1 MLTLVYSGSIAS
13 KIRTYCLGL
22 NREQIPG
29 RRTNPLTTRHPN
41 PLRTAE
47 AEVQAHSTAL
57 RKELGLFDLI
67 MAQVLLVIVLD
78 FFGTAAKAGSSHVA
92 FWLVAFIL
100 FFIPLAMV
108 VAHLN
113 RLMPLEGGLYEW
125 ARLAFGDQVGFLVAW
140 NLWLFVM
147 LYVTVIGL
155 VTTTF
160 VAYALG
166 PTAAWIASSRWLIL
180 TVSCTLI
187 LGMMFLTA
195 LGLRVGKWLGNA
207 GSIATLI
214 TLAVLIVTP
223 LLNLW
228 RGTLAEYR
236 SLSLVMPPL
245 TVFSLSV
252 FTKMM
257 FGALSGFEYVA
268 IFAGECRNPARNLTR
283 SILITAPFIALI
295 YIFATSSILAFVS
308 PEAVDVVAPI
318 PQALR
323 LGWRAFGFSGF
334 LVPLAIVLLFLN
346 YPTSFSVYFS
356 ASARLPM
363 VAGWD
368 HLLPEWFTRLHVKY
382 KTPVNSI
389 LLLGG
394 VTLTGSVVALIG
406 VGPQE
411 AYELLLTWAFT
422 FYAIAYLA
430 LFAIAFLSPKERGL
444 RPRLWLRAAAVSG
457 FLMTLL
463 YVVLSIFPIVDVES
477 SRGYSLKIVTVVVG
491 ANLLGWA
498 IYRAGRR
505 KQGRS

>member
-1 MLTLVYSGSIAS
+1 MTGENS
-13 KIRTYCLGL
+13 T
-22 NREQIPG
+22 
-29 RRTNPLTTRHPN
+29 PLPA
-41 PLRTAE
+41 AE
-47 AEVQAHSTAL
+47 AEVQARSGDL
-57 RKELGLFDLI
+57 RKELGLFDLV

-78 FFGTAAKAGSSHVA
+78 FFGTAAKAGSAHVA
-92 FWLVAFIL
+92 FWLAAFVL

-125 ARLAFGDQVGFLVAW
+125 ARLAFGDQTGFLVAW

-147 LYVTVIGL
+147 LYVAVIGL

-166 PTAAWIASSRWLIL
+166 PAAGWIASSRWLIL
-180 TVSCTLI
+180 VVSFGSI
-187 LGMMFLTA
+187 AAMMWLAA
-195 LGLRVGKWLGNA
+195 LGLRVGKWLSNA

-214 TLAVLIVTP
+214 TLALLIATP
-223 LLNLW
+223 LLNRW
-228 RGTLAEYR
+228 RGTLSEYHPLR
-236 SLSLVMPPL
+236 LVMPPL

-268 IFAGECRNPARNLTR
+268 IFAGECRNPARNLAR
-283 SILITAPFIALI
+283 SVLITAPFIALI
-295 YIFATSSILAFVS
+295 YIFATSSILAFIS
-308 PEAVDVVAPI
+308 PEAVDVVGPI

-323 LGWRAFGFSGF
+323 LGARGFGFAGLAGF
-334 LVPLAIVLLFLN
+334 VVPLAIVLLFVN

-368 HLLPEWFTRLHVKY
+368 QLLPDWFTRLHTKY

-389 LLLGG
+389 LFLGA
-394 VTLTGSVVALIG
+394 VTLAGSAAALIG

-430 LFAIAFLSPKERGL
+430 LFAIPFLSPKDRGL
-444 RPRLWLRAAAVSG
+444 RPRWWLRLAAVSG
-457 FLMTLL
+457 FLMTLV
-463 YVVLSIFPIVDVES
+463 YVVLSIFPVIDVES
-477 SRGYSLKIVTVVVG
+477 SWAYSLKIATVVLG
-491 ANLLGWA
+491 ANALGW
-498 IYRAGRR
+498 ILYRAGRR
-505 KQGRS
+505 KGSLTVS

>member
-1 MLTLVYSGSIAS
+1 
-13 KIRTYCLGL
+13 
-22 NREQIPG
+22 
-29 RRTNPLTTRHPN
+29 LTTEN
-41 PLRTAE
+41 PIALRTAE
-47 AEVQAHSTAL
+47 AEVQGHSAAL
-57 RKELGLFDLI
+57 RKELGLFDLV

-78 FFGTAAKAGSSHVA
+78 FFGTAAKAGSAHVA
-92 FWLVAFIL
+92 FWLVAFVL

-147 LYVTVIGL
+147 LYVAVIGL

-166 PTAAWIASSRWLIL
+166 PAAAWMASSMGLIL
-180 TVSCTLI
+180 TVSFALI

-195 LGLRVGKWLGNA
+195 LGLRVGKWLSNA

-214 TLAVLIVTP
+214 TLAVLIATP
-223 LLNLW
+223 LLNRW
-228 RGTLAEYR
+228 RGTLAEYHPLR
-236 SLSLVMPPL
+236 LVMPPL

-252 FTKMM
+252 FAKMM

-283 SILITAPFIALI
+283 SVLITAPFIALI
-295 YIFATSSILAFVS
+295 YIFATSSILAFIS
-308 PEAVDVVAPI
+308 PETVDVVGPI

-323 LGWRAFGFSGF
+323 LGSRALGFSGF
-334 LVPLAIVLLFLN
+334 IVPLAIGLLFVN

-356 ASARLPM
+356 ACARLPM

-368 HLLPEWFTRLHVKY
+368 HLLPEWFTRLHARY

-389 LLLGG
+389 LVLGA
-394 VTLTGSVVALIG
+394 VTLAGSVVALIG

-430 LFAIAFLSPKERGL
+430 LFAIPFLSPKERGL
-444 RPRLWLRAAAVSG
+444 RPGLWLRIAAVSG

-463 YVVLSIFPIVDVES
+463 YVVLSIFPIIDVES
-477 SRGYSLKIVTVVVG
+477 SWKYSLKITIVVLG
-491 ANLLGWA
+491 ANGLGCA
-498 IYRAGRR
+498 IYRTGARR
-505 KQGRS
+505 QLG

>member
-1 MLTLVYSGSIAS
+1 
-13 KIRTYCLGL
+13 
-22 NREQIPG
+22 
-29 RRTNPLTTRHPN
+29 
-41 PLRTAE
+41 
-47 AEVQAHSTAL
+47 
-57 RKELGLFDLI
+57 
-67 MAQVLLVIVLD
+67 
-78 FFGTAAKAGSSHVA
+78 
-92 FWLVAFIL
+92 
-100 FFIPLAMV
+100 MV

-125 ARLAFGDQVGFLVAW
+125 ARLAFNDQIGFLVAW

-147 LYVTVIGL
+147 LYVAVIGL

-166 PTAAWIASSRWLIL
+166 PAAAWIASTRWLIL
-180 TVSCTLI
+180 AVSLALI
-187 LGMMFLTA
+187 LAMMMMAA
-195 LGLRVGKWLGNA
+195 LGLRFGKWLGNA
-207 GSIATLI
+207 GSIATLL
-214 TLAVLIVTP
+214 TLAALIATP
-223 LLNLW
+223 LLSRW
-228 RGTLAEYR
+228 RGTLSEYHPLR
-236 SLSLVMPPL
+236 MAMPPL

-252 FTKMM
+252 FAKMT

-283 SILITAPFIALI
+283 SVLITAPFIALI

-308 PEAVDVVAPI
+308 PEAVDVVGPI
-318 PQALR
+318 PQTLR
-323 LGWRAFGFSGF
+323 LGSQAFGFAGF
-334 LVPLAIVLLFLN
+334 IVPLVIVLLFVN

-368 HLLPEWFTRLHVKY
+368 HLLPAWFTRLHAKH

-389 LLLGG
+389 LFLGA
-394 VTLTGSVVALIG
+394 VTMVGSVVALIG

-411 AYELLLTWAFT
+411 AYELLLTWSFT

-430 LFAIAFLSPKERGL
+430 LFAIPFLSPKDRGL
-444 RPRLWLRAAAVSG
+444 RPRLWLRLAAISG

-463 YVVLSIFPIVDVES
+463 YVMLSIFPIIDVES
-477 SRGYSLKIVTVVVG
+477 SWGYSLKIAAVVLG
-491 ANLLGWA
+491 ANLLGWM

-505 KQGRS
+505 RSRMIG

>member
-1 MLTLVYSGSIAS
+1 MTTENPIA
-13 KIRTYCLGL
+13 
-22 NREQIPG
+22 
-29 RRTNPLTTRHPN
+29 
-41 PLRTAE
+41 LRTAE
-47 AEVQAHSTAL
+47 AEVQGHSAAL
-57 RKELGLFDLI
+57 RKELGLFDLV

-78 FFGTAAKAGSSHVA
+78 FFGTAAKAGSAHVA
-92 FWLVAFIL
+92 FWLVAFVL

-147 LYVTVIGL
+147 LYVAVIGL

-166 PTAAWIASSRWLIL
+166 PAAAWMASSMGLIL
-180 TVSCTLI
+180 TVSFALI

-195 LGLRVGKWLGNA
+195 LGLRVGKWLSNA

-214 TLAVLIVTP
+214 TLAVLIATP
-223 LLNLW
+223 FLNRW
-228 RGTLAEYR
+228 RGTLAEYHPLR
-236 SLSLVMPPL
+236 LVMPPL

-252 FTKMM
+252 FAKMM

-283 SILITAPFIALI
+283 SVLITAPFIALI
-295 YIFATSSILAFVS
+295 YIFATSSILAFIS
-308 PEAVDVVAPI
+308 PETVDVVGPI

-323 LGWRAFGFSGF
+323 LGSRALGFSGF
-334 LVPLAIVLLFLN
+334 IVPLAIGLLFVN

-368 HLLPEWFTRLHVKY
+368 HLLPEWFTRLHARY

-389 LLLGG
+389 LVLGA
-394 VTLTGSVVALIG
+394 VTLAGSVVALIG

-430 LFAIAFLSPKERGL
+430 LFAIPFLSPKERGL
-444 RPRLWLRAAAVSG
+444 RPGLWLRIAAVSG

-463 YVVLSIFPIVDVES
+463 YVVLSIFPIIDVES
-477 SRGYSLKIVTVVVG
+477 SWKYSLKITIVVLG
-491 ANLLGWA
+491 ANGLGCA
-498 IYRAGRR
+498 IYRTGARR
-505 KQGRS
+505 QLG

>member
-1 MLTLVYSGSIAS
+1 MTAENS
-13 KIRTYCLGL
+13 T
-22 NREQIPG
+22 
-29 RRTNPLTTRHPN
+29 
-41 PLRTAE
+41 PLRAAE
-47 AEVQAHSTAL
+47 ADVQVHSAGL
-57 RKELGLFDLI
+57 RQELGLFDLV
-67 MAQVLLVIVLD
+67 MAQMLLVIVLD
-78 FFGTAAKAGSSHVA
+78 FFGTAAKAGPAHVV
-92 FWLVAFIL
+92 FWLIAIVL
-100 FFIPLAMV
+100 FFIPLALV
-108 VAHLN
+108 VVHLN

-125 ARLAFGDQVGFLVAW
+125 ARLAFGDQIGFLVAW

-147 LYVTVIGL
+147 LYVAVIGL

-160 VAYALG
+160 LAYALG
-166 PTAAWIASSRWLIL
+166 PAAAWIASNRWLIL
-180 TVSCTLI
+180 AVSFGLI
-187 LGMMFLTA
+187 LGMMWLTA

-207 GSIATLI
+207 GSIATVV
-214 TLAVLIVTP
+214 TLAILIATP
-223 LLNLW
+223 LVDRW
-228 RGTLAEYR
+228 RGALSEYHPLR
-236 SLSLVMPPL
+236 LVMPPL

-268 IFAGECRNPARNLTR
+268 IFAGECRNAGRNLTR
-283 SILITAPFIALI
+283 SVFITAPFIALI
-295 YIFATSSILAFVS
+295 YIFATSSILAFVA
-308 PEAVDVVAPI
+308 PDAVDVVGPI

-323 LGWRAFGFSGF
+323 VGLHAFGTRGF
-334 LVPLAIVLLFLN
+334 DSLAGFIMPLAIVLLFVN

-368 HLLPEWFTRLHVKY
+368 HLLPEWFTRLHAKY

-389 LLLGG
+389 LFLGG
-394 VTLTGSVVALIG
+394 LTLAGSAAALIG

-430 LFAIAFLSPKERGL
+430 LFAIPFLSPKNRGL
-444 RPRLWLRAAAVSG
+444 RPRLWLRVAAMSG

-463 YVVLSIFPIVDVES
+463 YVVLSIFPIIDVENP
-477 SRGYSLKIVTVVVG
+477 RAYFLKIAGVVLG

-498 IYRAGRR
+498 IYRTGRTKDR
-505 KQGRS
+505 PVLQ

>member
-1 MLTLVYSGSIAS
+1 MTTENPIA
-13 KIRTYCLGL
+13 
-22 NREQIPG
+22 
-29 RRTNPLTTRHPN
+29 
-41 PLRTAE
+41 LRTAE
-47 AEVQAHSTAL
+47 AEVQGHSAAL
-57 RKELGLFDLI
+57 RKELGLFDLV

-78 FFGTAAKAGSSHVA
+78 FFGTAAKAGSAHVA
-92 FWLVAFIL
+92 FWLVAFVL

-147 LYVTVIGL
+147 LYVAVIGL

-166 PTAAWIASSRWLIL
+166 PAAAWMASSMGLIL
-180 TVSCTLI
+180 TVSFALI

-195 LGLRVGKWLGNA
+195 LGLRVGKWLSNA

-214 TLAVLIVTP
+214 TLAVLIATP
-223 LLNLW
+223 LLNRW
-228 RGTLAEYR
+228 RGTLAEYHPLR
-236 SLSLVMPPL
+236 LVMPPL

-252 FTKMM
+252 FAKMM

-283 SILITAPFIALI
+283 SVLITAPFIALI
-295 YIFATSSILAFVS
+295 YIFATSSILAFIS
-308 PEAVDVVAPI
+308 PETVDVVGPI

-323 LGWRAFGFSGF
+323 LGSRAFGFSGF
-334 LVPLAIVLLFLN
+334 IVPLAIVLLFVN

-368 HLLPEWFTRLHVKY
+368 HLLPEWFTRLHARY

-389 LLLGG
+389 LVLGA
-394 VTLTGSVVALIG
+394 VTLAGSVVALIG

-430 LFAIAFLSPKERGL
+430 LFAIPFLSPKERGL
-444 RPRLWLRAAAVSG
+444 RPALWLRIAAVSG

-463 YVVLSIFPIVDVES
+463 YVVLSIFPIIDVES
-477 SRGYSLKIVTVVVG
+477 SWKYSLKIAIVVLG
-491 ANLLGWA
+491 ANGLGWA
-498 IYRAGRR
+498 IYRTGARR
-505 KQGRS
+505 QLG

>member
-1 MLTLVYSGSIAS
+1 LATKNTSA
-13 KIRTYCLGL
+13 
-22 NREQIPG
+22 
-29 RRTNPLTTRHPN
+29 
-41 PLRTAE
+41 LRTAE
-47 AEVQAHSTAL
+47 AAVQAHGTEL
-57 RKELGLFDLI
+57 RRELGLFDLV

-78 FFGTAAKAGSSHVA
+78 FFGTAAKAGSSHVV
-92 FWLVAFIL
+92 FWLVAFVL

-147 LYVTVIGL
+147 LYVAVIGL

-166 PTAAWIASSRWLIL
+166 PAAAWIASSRWLIL
-180 TVSCTLI
+180 SVSFGLI
-187 LGMMFLTA
+187 LAMMFLTA

-223 LLNLW
+223 LVNLW
-228 RGTLAEYR
+228 RGTLSEYHPLR
-236 SLSLVMPPL
+236 LVMPPL

-252 FTKMM
+252 FAKMM

-283 SILITAPFIALI
+283 SVLITAPFIALI
-295 YIFATSSILAFVS
+295 YIFATSSILAFVA
-308 PEAVDVVAPI
+308 PEAVDVVGPI

-323 LGWRAFGFSGF
+323 LGLRGLGAGGFGFAGLAGF
-334 LVPLAIVLLFLN
+334 IVPLVIVLLFMN

-368 HLLPEWFTRLHVKY
+368 HLLPDWFTRLHATY
-382 KTPVNSI
+382 KTPVNSV
-389 LLLGG
+389 LFLGA
-394 VTLTGSVVALIG
+394 VTLAGSAAALIG

-430 LFAIAFLSPKERGL
+430 LFAIPFLSPKDRGL
-444 RPRLWLRAAAVSG
+444 RPRLWLRLAAVSG

-463 YVVLSIFPIVDVES
+463 YVVLSIFPIIDVES
-477 SRGYSLKIVTVVVG
+477 WRGYSLKIASVVLG
-491 ANLLGWA
+491 ANFLGWM

-505 KQGRS
+505 KKSATG

>member
-1 MLTLVYSGSIAS
+1 MTVGNSIPVRA
-13 KIRTYCLGL
+13 
-22 NREQIPG
+22 
-29 RRTNPLTTRHPN
+29 
-41 PLRTAE
+41 AE
-47 AEVQAHSTAL
+47 AEVQAHSAEL
-57 RKELGLFDLI
+57 RKELGLFELVL
-67 MAQVLLVIVLD
+67 AQILLVIVLD
-78 FFGTAAKAGSSHVA
+78 FFGTAAKAGSAHVV
-92 FWLVAFIL
+92 FWLVAFVL
-100 FFIPLAMV
+100 FFIPLALV

-125 ARLAFGDQVGFLVAW
+125 ARLAFNDQIGFLVAW

-147 LYVTVIGL
+147 LYVAVIGL
-155 VTTTF
+155 VTTSF

-166 PTAAWIASSRWLIL
+166 PNAAWIASSRWLIL
-180 TVSCTLI
+180 AVSLSLIFAMTL
-187 LGMMFLTA
+187 MAA
-195 LGLRVGKWLGNA
+195 LGLGVGKWLSNA

-214 TLAVLIVTP
+214 TLAVLIATP
-223 LLNLW
+223 LLNRW
-228 RGTLAEYR
+228 RGTLAEYHPLR
-236 SLSLVMPPL
+236 LVMPPL

-252 FTKMM
+252 FAKMM

-283 SILITAPFIALI
+283 SVLITAPFIALI
-295 YIFATSSILAFVS
+295 YIFATSSILAFVA
-308 PEAVDVVAPI
+308 PEAVDVVGPI

-323 LGWRAFGFSGF
+323 LGSSGF
-334 LVPLAIVLLFLN
+334 GVAGPSNFVVPFVIILLFMN

-368 HLLPEWFTRLHVKY
+368 HLLPAWFTRLHARY

-389 LLLGG
+389 LFLGV
-394 VTLTGSVVALIG
+394 VTLAGSAAALIG

-430 LFAIAFLSPKERGL
+430 LFAIPFMSPKARGL
-444 RPRLWLRAAAVSG
+444 RPRLWLRIAAVSG

-463 YVVLSIFPIVDVES
+463 YVALSIFPIIAVES
-477 SRGYSLKIVTVVVG
+477 SRGYSLKIAGVVLG
-491 ANLLGWA
+491 ANLLGWM
-498 IYRAGRR
+498 IYRGGQRR
-505 KQGRS
+505 SRMTG

>member
-1 MLTLVYSGSIAS
+1 MTAENF
-13 KIRTYCLGL
+13 T
-22 NREQIPG
+22 
-29 RRTNPLTTRHPN
+29 PLQA
-41 PLRTAE
+41 AE
-47 AEVQAHSTAL
+47 AEVQAHSAKL
-57 RKELGLFDLI
+57 RKELGLFDLV

-78 FFGTAAKAGSSHVA
+78 FFGTAAKAGSAHVA
-92 FWLVAFIL
+92 FWLAAFIL

-125 ARLAFGDQVGFLVAW
+125 ARLAFNDQVGFLVAW

-147 LYVTVIGL
+147 LYVAVIGL

-166 PTAAWIASSRWLIL
+166 PAAAWIASSRWLIL
-180 TVSCTLI
+180 AVS
-187 LGMMFLTA
+187 LGSIAAMMWLAA
-195 LGLRVGKWLGNA
+195 LGLRVGKWLSNA

-214 TLAVLIVTP
+214 TLALLIATP
-223 LLNLW
+223 LLNRW
-228 RGTLAEYR
+228 RGTLSEYHPLR
-236 SLSLVMPPL
+236 LVMPPL

-283 SILITAPFIALI
+283 SVLITAPFIALI

-308 PEAVDVVAPI
+308 PEAVDVVGPI

-323 LGWRAFGFSGF
+323 LGARGFGFAGLPGF
-334 LVPLAIVLLFLN
+334 MVPLAIVLLFVN

-368 HLLPEWFTRLHVKY
+368 HLLPDWFTRLHSKY

-389 LLLGG
+389 LFLGA
-394 VTLTGSVVALIG
+394 VTLAGSAAALIG

-430 LFAIAFLSPKERGL
+430 LFAIPFLSPKDRGL
-444 RPRLWLRAAAVSG
+444 RPRWWLRLAAVSG
-457 FLMTLL
+457 FLMTLV
-463 YVVLSIFPIVDVES
+463 YVVLSIFPVIDVES
-477 SRGYSLKIVTVVVG
+477 SWGYSLKIATVVLG
-491 ANLLGWA
+491 ANVLGWVL
-498 IYRAGRR
+498 YRAGRR
-505 KQGRS
+505 EGRRVIG

>member
-1 MLTLVYSGSIAS
+1 MTTENPIA
-13 KIRTYCLGL
+13 
-22 NREQIPG
+22 
-29 RRTNPLTTRHPN
+29 
-41 PLRTAE
+41 LRTAE
-47 AEVQAHSTAL
+47 AEVQGHSAAL
-57 RKELGLFDLI
+57 RKELGLFDLV

-78 FFGTAAKAGSSHVA
+78 FFGTAAKAGSAHVA
-92 FWLVAFIL
+92 FWLVAFVL

-147 LYVTVIGL
+147 LYVAVIGL

-166 PTAAWIASSRWLIL
+166 PAAAWMASSMGLIL
-180 TVSCTLI
+180 TVSFALI

-195 LGLRVGKWLGNA
+195 LGLRVGKWLSNA

-214 TLAVLIVTP
+214 TLAVLIATP
-223 LLNLW
+223 LLNRW
-228 RGTLAEYR
+228 RGTLAEYHPLR
-236 SLSLVMPPL
+236 LVMPPL

-252 FTKMM
+252 FAKMM

-283 SILITAPFIALI
+283 SVLITAPFIALI
-295 YIFATSSILAFVS
+295 YIFATSSILAFIS
-308 PEAVDVVAPI
+308 PETVDVVGPI

-323 LGWRAFGFSGF
+323 LGSRALGFSGF
-334 LVPLAIVLLFLN
+334 IVPLAIGLLFVN

-368 HLLPEWFTRLHVKY
+368 HLLPEWFTRLHARY

-389 LLLGG
+389 LVLGA
-394 VTLTGSVVALIG
+394 VTLAGSVVALIG

-430 LFAIAFLSPKERGL
+430 LFAIPFLSPKERGL
-444 RPRLWLRAAAVSG
+444 RPGLWLRIAAVSG

-463 YVVLSIFPIVDVES
+463 YVVLSIFPIIDVES
-477 SRGYSLKIVTVVVG
+477 SWKYSLKIAIVVLG
-491 ANLLGWA
+491 ANGLGWA
-498 IYRAGRR
+498 IYRTGARR
-505 KQGRS
+505 QLG

>member
-1 MLTLVYSGSIAS
+1 MTTENPIA
-13 KIRTYCLGL
+13 
-22 NREQIPG
+22 
-29 RRTNPLTTRHPN
+29 
-41 PLRTAE
+41 LRTAE
-47 AEVQAHSTAL
+47 AEVQGHSAAL
-57 RKELGLFDLI
+57 RKELGLFDLV

-78 FFGTAAKAGSSHVA
+78 FFGTAAKAGSAHVA
-92 FWLVAFIL
+92 FWLVAFVL

-147 LYVTVIGL
+147 LYVAVIGL

-166 PTAAWIASSRWLIL
+166 PAAAWMASSMGLIL
-180 TVSCTLI
+180 TVSFALI

-195 LGLRVGKWLGNA
+195 LGLRVGKWLSNA

-214 TLAVLIVTP
+214 TLAVLIATP
-223 LLNLW
+223 FLNRW
-228 RGTLAEYR
+228 RGTLAEYHPLR
-236 SLSLVMPPL
+236 LVMPPL

-252 FTKMM
+252 FAKMM

-283 SILITAPFIALI
+283 SVLITAPFIALI
-295 YIFATSSILAFVS
+295 YIFATSSILAFIS
-308 PEAVDVVAPI
+308 PESVDVVGPI

-323 LGWRAFGFSGF
+323 LGSRAFGFSGF
-334 LVPLAIVLLFLN
+334 IVPLAIVLLFVN

-368 HLLPEWFTRLHVKY
+368 HLLPEWFTRLHARY

-389 LLLGG
+389 LVLGA
-394 VTLTGSVVALIG
+394 VTLAGSVVALIG

-430 LFAIAFLSPKERGL
+430 LFAIPFLSPKERGL
-444 RPRLWLRAAAVSG
+444 RPALWLRIAAVSG

-463 YVVLSIFPIVDVES
+463 YVVLSIFPIIDVES
-477 SRGYSLKIVTVVVG
+477 SWKYSLKITIVVLG
-491 ANLLGWA
+491 ANGLGCA
-498 IYRAGRR
+498 IYRTGARR
-505 KQGRS
+505 QLG

>member
-1 MLTLVYSGSIAS
+1 
-13 KIRTYCLGL
+13 L
-22 NREQIPG
+22 NLAKAD
-29 RRTNPLTTRHPN
+29 NSS
-41 PLRTAE
+41 LRAAE
-47 AEVQAHSTAL
+47 AEVQSHSVEL

-78 FFGTAAKAGSSHVA
+78 FFGTAAKAGSAHVV
-92 FWLVAFIL
+92 FWLVAFVL

-125 ARLAFGDQVGFLVAW
+125 ARLAFNDQIGFLVAW

-147 LYVTVIGL
+147 LYVAVIGL

-166 PTAAWIASSRWLIL
+166 PAAAWIASTRWLIL
-180 TVSCTLI
+180 AVSLALI
-187 LGMMFLTA
+187 LAMMMMAA
-195 LGLRVGKWLGNA
+195 LGLRFGKWLGNA
-207 GSIATLI
+207 GSIATLL
-214 TLAVLIVTP
+214 TLAALIATP
-223 LLNLW
+223 LLSRW
-228 RGTLAEYR
+228 RGTLSEYHPLR
-236 SLSLVMPPL
+236 MAMPPL

-252 FTKMM
+252 FAKMT

-283 SILITAPFIALI
+283 SVLITAPFIALI

-308 PEAVDVVAPI
+308 PEAVDVVGPI
-318 PQALR
+318 PQTLR
-323 LGWRAFGFSGF
+323 LGSQAFGFAGF
-334 LVPLAIVLLFLN
+334 IVPLVIVLLFVN

-368 HLLPEWFTRLHVKY
+368 HLLPAWFTRLHAKH

-389 LLLGG
+389 LFLGA
-394 VTLTGSVVALIG
+394 VTMVGSVVALIG

-411 AYELLLTWAFT
+411 AYELLLTWSFT

-430 LFAIAFLSPKERGL
+430 LFAIPFLSPKDRGL
-444 RPRLWLRAAAVSG
+444 RPRLWLRLAAISG

-463 YVVLSIFPIVDVES
+463 YVMLSIFPIIDVES
-477 SRGYSLKIVTVVVG
+477 SWGYSLKIAAVVLG
-491 ANLLGWA
+491 ANLLGWM

-505 KQGRS
+505 RSRMIG

>member
-1 MLTLVYSGSIAS
+1 
-13 KIRTYCLGL
+13 
-22 NREQIPG
+22 
-29 RRTNPLTTRHPN
+29 LTTEN
-41 PLRTAE
+41 PIALRTAE
-47 AEVQAHSTAL
+47 AEVQGHSAAL
-57 RKELGLFDLI
+57 RKELGLFDLV

-78 FFGTAAKAGSSHVA
+78 FFGTAAKAGSAHVA
-92 FWLVAFIL
+92 FWLVAFVL

-147 LYVTVIGL
+147 LYVAVIGL

-166 PTAAWIASSRWLIL
+166 PAAAWMASSMGLIL
-180 TVSCTLI
+180 TVSFALI

-195 LGLRVGKWLGNA
+195 LGLRVGKWLSNA

-214 TLAVLIVTP
+214 TLAVLIATP
-223 LLNLW
+223 LLNRW
-228 RGTLAEYR
+228 RGTLAEYHPLR
-236 SLSLVMPPL
+236 LVMPPL

-252 FTKMM
+252 FAKMM

-283 SILITAPFIALI
+283 SVLITAPFIALI
-295 YIFATSSILAFVS
+295 YIFATSSILAFIS
-308 PEAVDVVAPI
+308 PETVDVVGPI

-323 LGWRAFGFSGF
+323 LGSRALGFSGF
-334 LVPLAIVLLFLN
+334 IVPLAIGLLFVN

-368 HLLPEWFTRLHVKY
+368 HLLPEWFTRLHARY

-389 LLLGG
+389 LVLGA
-394 VTLTGSVVALIG
+394 VTLAGSAVALIG

-430 LFAIAFLSPKERGL
+430 LFAIPFLSPKERGL
-444 RPRLWLRAAAVSG
+444 RPGLWLRIAAVSG

-463 YVVLSIFPIVDVES
+463 YVVLSIFPIIDVES
-477 SRGYSLKIVTVVVG
+477 SWKYSLKITIVVLG
-491 ANLLGWA
+491 ANGLGCA
-498 IYRAGRR
+498 IYRTGARR
-505 KQGRS
+505 QLG

>member
-1 MLTLVYSGSIAS
+1 MTTENPIA
-13 KIRTYCLGL
+13 
-22 NREQIPG
+22 
-29 RRTNPLTTRHPN
+29 
-41 PLRTAE
+41 LRTAE
-47 AEVQAHSTAL
+47 AEVQGHSAAL
-57 RKELGLFDLI
+57 RKELGLFDLV

-78 FFGTAAKAGSSHVA
+78 FFGTAAKAGSAHVA
-92 FWLVAFIL
+92 FWLVAFVL

-147 LYVTVIGL
+147 LYVAVIGL

-166 PTAAWIASSRWLIL
+166 PAAAWMASSMGLIL
-180 TVSCTLI
+180 TVSFALI

-195 LGLRVGKWLGNA
+195 LGLRVGKWLSNA

-214 TLAVLIVTP
+214 TLAVLIATP
-223 LLNLW
+223 LLNRW
-228 RGTLAEYR
+228 RGTLAEYHPLR
-236 SLSLVMPPL
+236 LVMPPL

-252 FTKMM
+252 FAKMM

-283 SILITAPFIALI
+283 SVLITAPFIALI
-295 YIFATSSILAFVS
+295 YIFATSSILAFIS
-308 PEAVDVVAPI
+308 PETVDVVGPI

-323 LGWRAFGFSGF
+323 LGSRALGFSGF
-334 LVPLAIVLLFLN
+334 IVPLAIGLLFVN

-368 HLLPEWFTRLHVKY
+368 HLLPEWFTRLHARY

-389 LLLGG
+389 LVLGA
-394 VTLTGSVVALIG
+394 VTLAGSVVALIG

-430 LFAIAFLSPKERGL
+430 LFAIPFLSPKERGL
-444 RPRLWLRAAAVSG
+444 RPALWLRIAAVSG

-463 YVVLSIFPIVDVES
+463 YVVLSIFPIIDVES
-477 SRGYSLKIVTVVVG
+477 SWKYSLKIAIVVLG
-491 ANLLGWA
+491 ANGLGWA
-498 IYRAGRR
+498 IYRTGARR
-505 KQGRS
+505 QLG

>member
-1 MLTLVYSGSIAS
+1 LASDNTIA
-13 KIRTYCLGL
+13 
-22 NREQIPG
+22 
-29 RRTNPLTTRHPN
+29 
-41 PLRTAE
+41 LRTSE
-47 AEVQAHSTAL
+47 AELCARSESL
-57 RKELGLFDLI
+57 RKELGLFDLV
-67 MAQVLLVIVLD
+67 MAQFLLVIVLD

-125 ARLAFGDQVGFLVAW
+125 ARMAFGDQVGFLVAW

-147 LYVTVIGL
+147 LYVAVIGL

-166 PTAAWIASSRWLIL
+166 PSAAWMASSRWLIL
-180 TVSCTLI
+180 AVSFVLI

-195 LGLRVGKWLGNA
+195 LGLQVGKLLSNA

-214 TLAVLIVTP
+214 TLALLITTP
-223 LLNLW
+223 LLNRW
-228 RGTLAEYR
+228 RGTLAEYHPLR
-236 SLSLVMPPL
+236 LVMPPL

-283 SILITAPFIALI
+283 SVLITAPFIALM

-308 PEAVDVVAPI
+308 PEAVDVVGPI

-323 LGWRAFGFSGF
+323 LGSRGFGFAGII
-334 LVPLAIVLLFLN
+334 VPLAIVLLFLN

-368 HLLPEWFTRLHVKY
+368 HLLPEWFTRLHSRY

-389 LLLGG
+389 LFLGA
-394 VTLTGSVVALIG
+394 VTLAGSVFALIG

-430 LFAIAFLSPKERGL
+430 LFAIPFLSPKDRGL
-444 RPRLWLRAAAVSG
+444 RPALWLRLAAVSG

-477 SRGYSLKIVTVVVG
+477 SWGYSVKITAVVLG
-491 ANLLGWA
+491 ANLLGWV
-498 IYRAGRR
+498 IYRGSRR
-505 KQGRS
+505 KKRNAIP